1 MTALSFPVEPI
12 RPSLA
17 EMEIETAW
25 IATKPPKKADL
36 VIVRD
41 HAGALDPQR
50 VLVVGDR
57 GTGKSYWSATLTNTE
72 GRAHIARRYPRLGL
86 EKTHVSLGFSDA
98 TFKTRHPD
106 AEKLATLRSQYSA
119 DIIWRTV
126 VLDQSPYRPD
136 GMPSEDWTKKV
147 RWVADDED
155 GRSAAFEALDH
166 RLSENGETYLA
177 VFDALDRL
185 AASWEDIRALT
196 TGLLR
201 LALDLRSLKRIKIKL
216 FIRPDMAD
224 DGKLWAMGDASKLRH
239 NEVKLLWKRRD
250 LYNLLWMRLA
260 NHSEAGTAFRDEVG
274 KIFYLSFVEEDG
286 VYTPHGDLLENE
298 DVQRAVFSA
307 IAGLYMGANA
317 RRGRTYDWTPNHL
330 ANASGYATPRSF
342 LIAMREAA
350 KSTKNSSST
359 ILDVSGIQQGVRQA
373 SYIRVDE
380 LKEDYG
386 WIKTALDPLEGL
398 IVPITKDEL
407 LGRWLFQ
414 KTLEKIKRG
423 TEANQSGR
431 YLPPVELSEEMGERE
446 GLVALIQSLLH
457 ISVIE
462 ELSDDRLNMPDLFRI
477 AAKVKRKGGVKLRP

>member
-1 MTALSFPVEPI
+1 MTALSFPIEPF
-12 RPSLA
+12 RSSLA

-25 IATKPPKKADL
+25 LATDPPKKADL

-41 HAGALDPQR
+41 HSGALDPQR

-57 GTGKSYWSATLTNTE
+57 GTGKSYWSATLTDADS
-72 GRAHIARRYPRLGL
+72 RAHIGRRHPILGL

-98 TFKTRHPD
+98 AMAANHPS
-106 AEKLATLRSQYSA
+106 AAKLAALRSQYDAS
-119 DIIWRTV
+119 IIWRTV

-136 GMPSEDWTKKV
+136 GMPSGDWTEKV

-155 GRSAAFEALDH
+155 GRSAAFVALDR
-166 RLSENGETYLA
+166 RLSQSGETYLT

-185 AASWEDIRALT
+185 AGSWADIRALT

-201 LALDLRSLKRIKIKL
+201 LALDLRSLKRIRVKL

-224 DGKLWAMGDASKLRH
+224 DDRLWTISDASKLRH
-239 NEVKLLWKRRD
+239 NEIKLQWRRRD

-260 NHSEAGTAFRDEVG
+260 NHSEAGPAFRNEVG
-274 KIFYLSFVEEDG
+274 KDFRLSFVEENG
-286 VYTPHGDLLENE
+286 VYTPPSDLLEDE
-298 DVQRAVFSA
+298 HVQRSVFSA
-307 IAGLYMGANA
+307 IAGQYMGANA

-398 IVPITKDEL
+398 IVPITKEEF
-407 LGRWLFQ
+407 LGRWQLQ
-414 KTLEKIKRG
+414 KTLEKIRRE

-462 ELSDDRLNMPDLFRI
+462 EISDERLNMPDLFRL
-477 AAKVKRKGGVKLRP
+477 AAKMKRRGGVKLRP